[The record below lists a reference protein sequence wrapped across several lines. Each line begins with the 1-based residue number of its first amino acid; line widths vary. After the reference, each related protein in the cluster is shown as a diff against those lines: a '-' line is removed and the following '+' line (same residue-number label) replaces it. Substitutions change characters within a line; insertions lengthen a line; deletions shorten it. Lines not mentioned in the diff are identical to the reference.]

1 LTDNRL
7 PDLLTESD
15 YMKKTSLLLALP
27 ALAISGLLLSGCGMF
42 RTHKAWDTAQQESP
56 LDRPAVSAALVI
68 PPPGANTPTADGVT
82 AGAPSSQ
89 ILDSFVQADSVDA
102 TYQLVGKVLS
112 SGELGQLVSHDDA
125 AHTYTFTVSDAV
137 AQQKKKRSLFHP
149 FGGSGDSAKVAAGAS
164 HQVQISIGSSGTNA
178 SEVQVQGNPGVVP
191 RTIDALK
198 ASLKK
203 VAKGG

>member
-1 LTDNRL
+1 
-7 PDLLTESD
+7 
-15 YMKKTSLLLALP
+15 MKKTSLLLALP

-42 RTHKAWDTAQQESP
+42 RSHKAWDTAQQESP
-56 LDRPAVSAALVI
+56 LEIPPTLDRPAVSAALVI
-68 PPPGANTPTADGVT
+68 PPPGANQATADGVT

-149 FGGSGDSAKVAAGAS
+149 FGGGSGDSATVAAGAS

-191 RTIDALK
+191 HMIDALQ